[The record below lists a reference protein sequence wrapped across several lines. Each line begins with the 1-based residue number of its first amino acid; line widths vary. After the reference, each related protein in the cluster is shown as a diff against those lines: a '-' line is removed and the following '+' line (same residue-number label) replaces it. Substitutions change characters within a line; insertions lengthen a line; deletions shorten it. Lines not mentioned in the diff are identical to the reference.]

1 MKYKVEYTK
10 QSQADLKSLDNSIAR
25 IIIKLIDK
33 VSENPLPKNQ
43 GGYGEPL
50 GNKADKALAG
60 YCKIKSRKYGVRVVY
75 KLVIENK
82 VMKFVVIAARADD
95 EVYELASART

>member
-10 QSQADLKSLDNSIAR
+10 QSQADLKSLDNSTAR
-25 IIIKLIDK
+25 VIIKLIER

-50 GNKADKALAG
+50 GNKDDKALAG
-60 YCKIKSRKYGVRVVY
+60 YCKIKSRKYGIRVVY
-75 KLVIENK
+75 RLIVEDG
-82 VMKFVVIAARADD
+82 VMRIIVIAARADD
-95 EVYELASART
+95 EVYELAYARI